1 MTGGNFCLNHK
12 YLRSCFAPT
21 NLGLKTTSNLS
32 YLLTI
37 MGQLERLVM
46 MAEDQL
52 TEYSTT
58 ARKIEKLRRK
68 IGLSVPVAE
77 QRKVKAQ
84 LIEEMPT
91 DLFSRIVE
99 HQRQTV
105 ALPFW
110 GIAGLGLLFGISMTQ
125 PLDFIATGVGGFIA
139 IKVQQMGW
147 KLQAK
152 RLVIQTLEEIEK
164 ELENP
169 MS

>member
-1 MTGGNFCLNHK
+1 
-12 YLRSCFAPT
+12 
-21 NLGLKTTSNLS
+21 
-32 YLLTI
+32 

-77 QRKVKAQ
+77 QRKIKVQ
-84 LIEEMPT
+84 LLKEMPT

-99 HQRQTV
+99 NQRQAV

-139 IKVQQMGW
+139 IKIQQMGW

-152 RLVIQTLEEIEK
+152 RLVIQTLEEIEQ
-164 ELENP
+164 ELQNP

>member
-1 MTGGNFCLNHK
+1 
-12 YLRSCFAPT
+12 
-21 NLGLKTTSNLS
+21 
-32 YLLTI
+32 

-68 IGLSVPVAE
+68 IGLSVPIAE

-84 LIEEMPT
+84 LSEAMPT

-99 HQRQTV
+99 HQRQAV

-110 GIAGLGLLFGISMTQ
+110 GIAGLGLLFGISMIQ
-125 PLDFIATGVGGFIA
+125 PLDFIATVVGGFIA